1 MLLTKRGSNEISNFN
16 MWSWPILFLLDKCI
30 IFYFMWGTTWTQY
43 PTNEA
48 ELTVTAVE
56 NVNRQIT
63 ISCGFSEFVGRP
75 YWFIQTRTYDLYR
88 ETYPMIQKDGLY
100 TIIIQSPNICQ
111 NNNTM
116 YQCITARSTGR
127 VTRLIVK
134 EGEFYKQITL

>member
-1 MLLTKRGSNEISNFN
+1 MSNFN
-16 MWSWPILFLLDKCI
+16 MWPWSTLLSFLDKFI
-30 IFYFMWGTTWTQY
+30 IFYFMWGTIRTQY

-63 ISCGFSEFVGRP
+63 ISCGFAEFVGRP
-75 YWFIQTRTYDLYR
+75 YWFIEGLTYNLST
-88 ETYPMIQKDGLY
+88 ETYPMIQTDGLY

-111 NNNTM
+111 NNTI
-116 YQCITARSTGR
+116 YQCITGRSFGR

-134 EGEFYKQITL
+134 KGKVYK